1 MINQANTAFVL
12 ISTILVFF
20 MTPGLAFFYGGLV
33 SKRMSLIPCFL
44 FLLLVV

>member
-20 MTPGLAFFYGGLV
+20 MTPGLAFFMEDWFL
-33 SKRMSLIPCFL
+33 KRMSLILCFL
-44 FLLLVV
+44 FLLLVA